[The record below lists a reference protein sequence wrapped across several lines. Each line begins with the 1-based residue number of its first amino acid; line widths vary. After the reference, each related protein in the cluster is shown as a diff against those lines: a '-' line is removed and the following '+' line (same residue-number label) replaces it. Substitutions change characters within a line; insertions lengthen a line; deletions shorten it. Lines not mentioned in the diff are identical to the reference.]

1 MFQMFCFYFHWFSQV
16 LEDGNGA
23 GGANSP
29 REAGSSDELWAQM
42 QVLLIANLKN
52 SLSCDFQNNRQTMQ
66 CWRLHEAYN
75 ANLKGRAA
83 LQQKHLLRICAVR
96 EGVKKRIY
104 RNVAASAV
112 FGRFFNGL
120 WVCKNI
126 FDTIP
131 NFVPTLCVMD
141 LLNRSFLWFL
151 KPSNL
156 KPPRLICDTDQ
167 CSYINPK
174 PKKQAISDIYR
185 TFTDKYIW

>member
-1 MFQMFCFYFHWFSQV
+1 
-16 LEDGNGA
+16 
-23 GGANSP
+23 
-29 REAGSSDELWAQM
+29 
-42 QVLLIANLKN
+42 
-52 SLSCDFQNNRQTMQ
+52 MQ

-112 FGRFFNGL
+112 FGRFFNGF

-141 LLNRSFLWFL
+141 LLNRSFL
-151 KPSNL
+151 
-156 KPPRLICDTDQ
+156 
-167 CSYINPK
+167 
-174 PKKQAISDIYR
+174 
-185 TFTDKYIW
+185 